1 MANIWENAAK
11 TREFVKIGQT
21 KNRFLSKLCY

>member
-1 MANIWENAAK
+1 MPDIWENAAK

-21 KNRFLSKLCY
+21 ENRFPSKLCY